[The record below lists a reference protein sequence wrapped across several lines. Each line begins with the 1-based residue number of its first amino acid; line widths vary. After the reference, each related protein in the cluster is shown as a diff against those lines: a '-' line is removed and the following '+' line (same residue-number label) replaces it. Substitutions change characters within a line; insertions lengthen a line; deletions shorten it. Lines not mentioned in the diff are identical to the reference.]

1 MRNDKGFLIRCKYS
15 EWQIIDARDNKDYV
29 CLKFPTYNYSAHQCY
44 GDELCKYYEP
54 IQEGANSAK
63 DDNRTT

>member
-1 MRNDKGFLIRCKYS
+1 MRDDKGFLIRCKYS

-29 CLKFPTYNYSAHQCY
+29 CLKFPTFNCSAHQCY

-54 IQEGANSAK
+54 VQKGEHSGN
-63 DDNRTT
+63 NNPTT

>member
-1 MRNDKGFLIRCKYS
+1 MRDDKGFLIRCKYS

-54 IQEGANSAK
+54 IKEGVNFEREE
-63 DDNRTT
+63 DQM